1 MFKINFKQSLTNS
14 LLIQSSAILYITGNC
29 STAKAFS
36 SNFVTVDLN
45 NIVLPKILITKTEVQ
60 FLCIMLS
67 VTQSTLHTAHVKIQ
81 QIK

>member
-45 NIVLPKILITKTEVQ
+45 NIVLPNTHYQDGSAIFVHNVVCHPVYFTY
-60 FLCIMLS
+60 
-67 VTQSTLHTAHVKIQ
+67 STCQNTAD
-81 QIK
+81 